1 MKNLDLHYKQL
12 LVWIKNLQFGWYITQ
27 FQPEPVVQSLM
38 QYNEE
43 KGLVDKMHISLM
55 AIISSKFIEIFNRI

>member
-12 LVWIKNLQFGWYITQ
+12 LVWIKNLQFGWYISQ

-43 KGLVDKMHISLM
+43 KGLVNKMHISLM
-55 AIISSKFIEIFNRI
+55 AVISSKFIEIFNRI

>member
-38 QYNEE
+38 QSNEE
-43 KGLVDKMHISLM
+43 KGLVNKMHISLM
-55 AIISSKFIEIFNRI
+55 AVISSKFIEIFNRI

>member
-43 KGLVDKMHISLM
+43 KGLVNKMHISLM
-55 AIISSKFIEIFNRI
+55 AVISSKFIEIFNRI

>member
-1 MKNLDLHYKQL
+1 MKNLDVQYKQL

-27 FQPEPVVQSLM
+27 FQAEPVVQSLM

-43 KGLVDKMHISLM
+43 KGSVDKMRKDISLM
-55 AIISSKFIEIFNRI
+55 AIISSKFIEIF